1 MRGGLMVIEWVRW
14 GQQSFNI
21 RGPIGNK
28 KNGPSLYIHVKME
41 EDFFFPLQEEN
52 SIAYVPIEMRVD
64 KRSAGER
71 DGLL

>member
-41 EDFFFPLQEEN
+41 EDFFFLYKKK
-52 SIAYVPIEMRVD
+52 IV
-64 KRSAGER
+64 
-71 DGLL
+71 